1 MKNKLAVSAVLVA
14 VVVFILSGG
23 ADARKAAE
31 PEFKT
36 PVITLEMFEVPQYDG
51 YWYYAA
57 SVEPTRGEAGDRGAP
72 LPLSFLFNIEN
83 PNDRPLMLE
92 SLQMTIAFDDDFEA
106 VTFSNQDV
114 SWIPAGKTNQL
125 RVTTMI
131 TARSM
136 LLSLLVTGGFKL
148 KEMGVSPWDVLERWW
163 VGVPEYSVP
172 VSLKESVFYFVFEG
186 QTKVVPFEAEFP

>member
-1 MKNKLAVSAVLVA
+1 MKRFFAVSTALLVA
-14 VVVFILSGG
+14 LLIMPAGPASGQQAESVF
-23 ADARKAAE
+23 KE
-31 PEFKT
+31 

-57 SVEPTRGEAGDRGAP
+57 AVAPTKGAADDRGAP
-72 LPLSFLFNIEN
+72 LPMSFLFNIEN
-83 PNDRPLMLE
+83 PNDGPVMLE
-92 SLQMTIAFDDDFEA
+92 SLQITIAFDDDFEA

-136 LLSLLVTGGFKL
+136 LLSLLVTDGFRL

-163 VGVPEYSVP
+163 VGIPEYSIP
-172 VSLKESVFYFVFEG
+172 VTVKNGVFYFVFDG
-186 QTKVVPFEAEFP
+186 RSKVVPFEATFP

>member
-1 MKNKLAVSAVLVA
+1 MKRFFAVSITLLAALL
-14 VVVFILSGG
+14 LSVGSAAG
-23 ADARKAAE
+23 KKAE
-31 PEFKT
+31 SDFKD

-57 SVEPTRGEAGDRGAP
+57 AVAPTKGEAGDRGAP

-83 PNDRPLMLE
+83 PNDRPVMLE
-92 SLQMTIAFDDDFEA
+92 SFQLTIAFEDDFEA
-106 VTFSNQDV
+106 VTFSNQDA
-114 SWIPAGKTNQL
+114 SWVPAGKTNQL
-125 RVTTMI
+125 RATTMI

-136 LLSLLVTGGFKL
+136 LLSLLVTGGFRL

-172 VSLKESVFYFVFEG
+172 VTIKNGVFYFVIDG
-186 QTKVVPFEAEFP
+186 KTKVVPFEATFP